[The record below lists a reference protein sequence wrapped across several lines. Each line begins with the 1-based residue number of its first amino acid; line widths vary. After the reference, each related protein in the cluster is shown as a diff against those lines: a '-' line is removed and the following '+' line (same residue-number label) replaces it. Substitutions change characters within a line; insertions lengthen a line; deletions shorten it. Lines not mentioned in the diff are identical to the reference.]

1 MVLLLQKWCICIVLK
16 IILKQKF
23 RQIDGG
29 NFMKSEFKKQ
39 LVRYWVFGLKIFGFP
54 PIETTTTLNKNLK
67 GSAKRKASL
76 KAKKNNLSLDPNVDQ
91 LIIQNKRPILGNKYT
106 CDLCGKTFPQPY
118 RKNRHVMEV
127 HKKVCITLLDIIF
140 HQITTFIKVR
150 LTFVCGIQTLQLID
164 FTKLFFFLGKK
175 AHMPLLW

>member
-1 MVLLLQKWCICIVLK
+1 M
-16 IILKQKF
+16 
-23 RQIDGG
+23 
-29 NFMKSEFKKQ
+29 
-39 LVRYWVFGLKIFGFP
+39 GLKP
-54 PIETTTTLNKNLK
+54 
-67 GSAKRKASL
+67 
-76 KAKKNNLSLDPNVDQ
+76 KKNNLSYHDDPNDQ
-91 LIIQNKRPILGNKYT
+91 PIVNKRPILGNKYT

-175 AHMPLLW
+175 AHMPLL

>member
-1 MVLLLQKWCICIVLK
+1 MV
-16 IILKQKF
+16 
-23 RQIDGG
+23 
-29 NFMKSEFKKQ
+29 
-39 LVRYWVFGLKIFGFP
+39 FP